1 MMQVIHIV
9 ESELGLSYT
18 MIVLAASVA
27 FAVFFAF
34 IYKKP
39 GSHRAATDLETRVPY
54 EGKLHNFLKLIFLTS
69 QLV

>member
-1 MMQVIHIV
+1 MYKLTILQVIHIV

-27 FAVFFAF
+27 LAVFFAF

-39 GSHRAATDLETRVPY
+39 GSHRGASDLETRVPY
-54 EGKLHNFLKLIFLTS
+54 EGKLNDGLK
-69 QLV
+69 